1 MTTNPT
7 PTDAA
12 IAREAFKRENRY
24 IVFKRKDCE
33 LCMTDEQRSQLIEL
47 ARVFWAYREAAG
59 KSDFDCVVVERDWPE
74 YEPTWKA
81 IEARVAGAN
90 HPAQEA
96 KARTPASIYRAQ
108 DDIMP
113 SPEVRD
119 AANKFSRDNWHDGIQ
134 LSGADSSYAAYWAF
148 CAGAALQQSRA
159 ASIAADVSAL
169 SAGLP
174 LSTPGQPYL
183 TSRAEGDPAVEA
195 AKEISNELIVEAQQ
209 QGLGSTAE
217 PETITQYFAAIIR
230 RHFAG
235 YVPASELA
243 AAKLRGDVLQAEVL
257 RWTKWREEQPW
268 LVELDGFAAQLGQH
282 VGWLRASE
290 AEANNL
296 RADLVSV
303 TEERDNYKYLW
314 QDVATTSKDLRTQ
327 LAAARTVIEAKDAA
341 IREQLDTLGPN
352 GRCVP
357 WNFAYSKLTVALALT
372 LDAPVQAPKG
382 GIVTARILAGDALP
396 FPPTPTKDT

>member
-1 MTTNPT
+1 MSSVANSS
-7 PTDAA
+7 
-12 IAREAFKRENRY
+12 N
-24 IVFKRKDCE
+24 
-33 LCMTDEQRSQLIEL
+33 
-47 ARVFWAYREAAG
+47 
-59 KSDFDCVVVERDWPE
+59 WPE
-74 YEPTWKA
+74 CFGPIEKPPESPTSIASGLK
-81 IEARVAGAN
+81 ETGRNTSRRGRRLKPVLQERTTPRRKQKRGHQRVSTGRRMTSCRR
-90 HPAQEA
+90 Q
-96 KARTPASIYRAQ
+96 RC
-108 DDIMP
+108 
-113 SPEVRD
+113 
-119 AANKFSRDNWHDGIQ
+119 
-134 LSGADSSYAAYWAF
+134 AAYWAF

-296 RADLVSV
+296 RADLVRV

-314 QDVATTSKDLRTQ
+314 QDVATTSKDLRPQ